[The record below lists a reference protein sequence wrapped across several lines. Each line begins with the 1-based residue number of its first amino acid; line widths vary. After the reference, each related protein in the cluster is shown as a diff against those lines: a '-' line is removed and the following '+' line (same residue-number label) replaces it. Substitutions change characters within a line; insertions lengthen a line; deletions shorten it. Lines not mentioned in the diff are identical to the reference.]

1 MALLSV
7 ACATFMPISG
17 SSSGPWRICRSHR
30 PYSACQLRRAACLKL
45 MDEGG
50 PDDGSLAMP
59 RNRYVDEILN
69 ITAPDLIKGFAET
82 APAEVQQAV
91 RATVVSLL
99 GNLPPHMYD
108 VSVASTG
115 KNVASLMYSMQMTG
129 YMFRSA
135 EYRRSLMES
144 LSMGEGTGLL
154 PPVDD
159 GGDDESRELPQVS
172 GTITVKLSEDTEAEV
187 EASAYMAE
195 LRNEVAQLRGELMS
209 AKKTSSEAQGGGL
222 LAYVQSIGRDKI
234 GDLTAS
240 ISDVRSATRL
250 PPRPLTRTQ
259 RLPPCHPPSQEV
271 LESMRLLIENILSEA
286 GVGGEQFMEVT
297 GLKLRELLVWQL
309 ITGYKLRELEAKE
322 ELNKLLDD

>member
-1 MALLSV
+1 MHLPRRKCLISGGLILRGGLSPGGSERHLSCTPRAAPRQATMALLSV
-7 ACATFMPISG
+7 ACASFLPTGG
-17 SSSGPWRICRSHR
+17 SSSGPWRICRSHQ
-30 PYSACQLRRAACLKL
+30 PYGGACQLRRFASVKL
-45 MDEGG
+45 MEEDV

-59 RNRYVDEILN
+59 RNRYVDVILN

-144 LSMGEGTGLL
+144 LSMGDGTGLL

-159 GGDDESRELPQVS
+159 GSDDVSRDLPQVCFS
-172 GTITVKLSEDTEAEV
+172 ARARDCH
-187 EASAYMAE
+187 AS
-195 LRNEVAQLRGELMS
+195 L
-209 AKKTSSEAQGGGL
+209 TSSSGRCTGVWDYQGEA
-222 LAYVQSIGRDKI
+222 
-234 GDLTAS
+234 
-240 ISDVRSATRL
+240 VRRH
-250 PPRPLTRTQ
+250 R
-259 RLPPCHPPSQEV
+259 
-271 LESMRLLIENILSEA
+271 
-286 GVGGEQFMEVT
+286 G
-297 GLKLRELLVWQL
+297 
-309 ITGYKLRELEAKE
+309 
-322 ELNKLLDD
+322 

>member
-30 PYSACQLRRAACLKL
+30 PYSACQRRAACLKL
-45 MDEGG
+45 MDEDG

-144 LSMGEGTGLL
+144 LSMGEGTNLL

-240 ISDVRSATRL
+240 ISD
-250 PPRPLTRTQ
+250 
-259 RLPPCHPPSQEV
+259 EV

>member
-45 MDEGG
+45 MDEDG

-159 GGDDESRELPQVS
+159 GGNDESRELPQVS

-195 LRNEVAQLRGELMS
+195 LRNEVAQLRGELLS

-240 ISDVRSATRL
+240 ISD
-250 PPRPLTRTQ
+250 
-259 RLPPCHPPSQEV
+259 EV

-322 ELNKLLDD
+322 ELERSLGADEDESEGGADAAQ

>member
-45 MDEGG
+45 MDEDG

-240 ISDVRSATRL
+240 ISD
-250 PPRPLTRTQ
+250 
-259 RLPPCHPPSQEV
+259 EV

>member
-45 MDEGG
+45 MDEDG

-159 GGDDESRELPQVS
+159 GGNDESRELPQVS

-195 LRNEVAQLRGELMS
+195 LRNEVAQLRGELLS

-240 ISDVRSATRL
+240 ISD
-250 PPRPLTRTQ
+250 
-259 RLPPCHPPSQEV
+259 EV

>member
-7 ACATFMPISG
+7 ACATFMPTSG
-17 SSSGPWRICRSHR
+17 SSSGPWRICRSYR
-30 PYSACQLRRAACLKL
+30 PYSACQLRRAACLQL
-45 MDEGG
+45 MDEDG

-159 GGDDESRELPQVS
+159 GGNDESRELPQVS

-195 LRNEVAQLRGELMS
+195 LRNEVAQLRGELLS

-240 ISDVRSATRL
+240 ISD
-250 PPRPLTRTQ
+250 
-259 RLPPCHPPSQEV
+259 EV